1 LFVHQVPAEY
11 YEAVTVYF
19 SDIVGFTE
27 IAAENTPLEVR
38 PWPFLFRNDRSI
50 SKRVTKLCEGAIVD
64 TPARYRSD
72 EIARIP
78 RVFLRDARLIESNVW
93 QLSSYISFSSRRFH
107 YISSLSSFV

>member
-1 LFVHQVPAEY
+1 VPAEY

-50 SKRVTKLCEGAIVD
+50 SKRVSKLCEGAIVRCLLLV
-64 TPARYRSD
+64 TA
-72 EIARIP
+72 
-78 RVFLRDARLIESNVW
+78 VMKLRAYHAYSCGTRG
-93 QLSSYISFSSRRFH
+93 
-107 YISSLSSFV
+107 